1 MQHLCKCR
9 AIPLEAEDRR
19 RSLVWSFAYKALILL
34 LFRPSLLWACVSIFT
49 INNMFSPRPKHSAT
63 AEYHELQEPL
73 SMIGDDLEAD
83 SRSQE
88 RGEMPHEDKQE
99 TLPH

>member
-1 MQHLCKCR
+1 
-9 AIPLEAEDRR
+9 
-19 RSLVWSFAYKALILL
+19 
-34 LFRPSLLWACVSIFT
+34 
-49 INNMFSPRPKHSAT
+49 
-63 AEYHELQEPL
+63 
-73 SMIGDDLEAD
+73 MIGDDLEAD